1 MKYHIG
7 LISKLLGLSAGGI
20 RLYERGGIVRS
31 QREGDG
37 GYRFYERP
45 DIVSLMLAMSYRGC
59 GFTLGEAEA
68 LVNTDDPDFVAESLR
83 RREEK
88 LEAEIRRKK
97 LILERMRENRRMIEN
112 APSEFGRVELRE
124 RPAFY
129 RLEFMRGGDLI
140 LRPEDYSL
148 FRKWR
153 ELSPFVFPSLRGN
166 WEKFLRDGLDE
177 NVAGLGLMESDAKLL
192 GAERI
197 ALADRLDAVRQRV
210 EFDAL
215 GGMRIEGRFP
225 LISASYLEP
234 LKEYAEREKLTVA
247 GDPVSHTFLSINRNG
262 GGIRYRVMW
271 LPVAEA

>member
-112 APSEFGRVELRE
+112 APSEFGMVELRE

-129 RLEFMRGGDLI
+129 RLEFMRGGDL
-140 LRPEDYSL
+140 L
-148 FRKWR
+148 
-153 ELSPFVFPSLRGN
+153 
-166 WEKFLRDGLDE
+166 
-177 NVAGLGLMESDAKLL
+177 
-192 GAERI
+192 
-197 ALADRLDAVRQRV
+197 
-210 EFDAL
+210 
-215 GGMRIEGRFP
+215 
-225 LISASYLEP
+225 
-234 LKEYAEREKLTVA
+234 
-247 GDPVSHTFLSINRNG
+247 
-262 GGIRYRVMW
+262 
-271 LPVAEA
+271 

>member
-83 RREEK
+83 SREEK

-112 APSEFGRVELRE
+112 APSEFGRVELCE

-166 WEKFLRDGLDE
+166 WEKFLREGLDE

-197 ALADRLDAVRQRV
+197 AGRGIYYPPCPCIRAV
-210 EFDAL
+210 
-215 GGMRIEGRFP
+215 MRIEGRFP

>member
-1 MKYHIG
+1 M
-7 LISKLLGLSAGGI
+7 
-20 RLYERGGIVRS
+20 ERKDVDLHRVAVPRPF
-31 QREGDG
+31 REDEVVFA
-37 GYRFYERP
+37 R
-45 DIVSLMLAMSYRGC
+45 
-59 GFTLGEAEA
+59 GEAEA

-166 WEKFLRDGLDE
+166 WEKFLREGLDE

-197 ALADRLDAVRQRV
+197 AGRGIYYPPCPCIRAV
-210 EFDAL
+210 
-215 GGMRIEGRFP
+215 MRIEGRFS
-225 LISASYLEP
+225 LISASYLGP
-234 LKEYAEREKLTVA
+234 LKEYAEREKLTVT